1 MLTSS
6 DLKRMLVPTLDI
18 DLMWHT
24 HQLWNYGY
32 FKDCL
37 ESPCHTGLIMMI
49 LSMKINWTMVM
60 NTPVNVS
67 QVIQTGIFSLLLS
80 FLYYASICHHQ
91 QILILMKSGSK
102 QMRLEEKTIVKNP
115 LFSKEE
121 GFSHISTHNSIKLPT
136 SQAQMKRRKSITAS
150 SLEKIRTIPIII
162 TFLILPCLLYY
173 LAFQ

>member
-1 MLTSS
+1 
-6 DLKRMLVPTLDI
+6 MLVPTLDI

-37 ESPCHTGLIMMI
+37 ESPCHTRIDHDDTVDENKLDDGYEYTCKMYRKLFKQEYSVCYCHSCIMRR
-49 LSMKINWTMVM
+49 SATTNK
-60 NTPVNVS
+60 
-67 QVIQTGIFSLLLS
+67 FS
-80 FLYYASICHHQ
+80 FW
-91 QILILMKSGSK
+91 MKSGSK

-136 SQAQMKRRKSITAS
+136 SQAQMKRRKSI
-150 SLEKIRTIPIII
+150 LHLRWKR
-162 TFLILPCLLYY
+162 
-173 LAFQ
+173 